1 MVRGS
6 LALKVHKDG
15 TIDGFEPHL
24 KCNTNTNN
32 DKKCLNIIS
41 SPINNPINNI
51 QSSSSSSSSSL
62 SKPMVIQM
70 NNISRIDSD
79 YNNNDIIMK
88 DSNIFNNDDVKR
100 IMRVLHENDS
110 NNLIEDLYILGLSNQ
125 SKLLALEESLNDIK
139 QIILKGK

>member
-1 MVRGS
+1 
-6 LALKVHKDG
+6 
-15 TIDGFEPHL
+15 
-24 KCNTNTNN
+24 
-32 DKKCLNIIS
+32 
-41 SPINNPINNI
+41 
-51 QSSSSSSSSSL
+51 
-62 SKPMVIQM
+62 MVIQM

-110 NNLIEDLYILGLSNQ
+110 NLIEDLYILGLTNQ